1 MRAILLCLL
10 AVSLSAG
17 SSAWAAAGD
26 DDENG
31 RSAEKGSP
39 SAEKKL
45 SKTAK
50 SETNSG
56 SNLGTNTETNSG
68 TNPEKPATAN
78 PAIASE
84 VQQLRQLV
92 QEQAE
97 RLRGLQ
103 QRLADVEGEI
113 AVSKPASASTVASA
127 TDAVQ
132 PATPTES
139 TPASGGLLA
148 TAQPAGLPSSI
159 PQPGLAQPAGPQAED
174 KEREKKPSPL
184 YFEIGRAKFSPGGFV
199 DATSFTRST
208 NLGSGIA
215 TSFGAGPFNNTTAGR
230 LSEFHFSA
238 QYSRLSLKVDAP
250 VTDSTSLTGY
260 VETDFLGFQPA
271 NANITSNS
279 DPLRLRV
286 FWANVKHDKWEV
298 LGGEEW
304 SLMTPNRVGLSP
316 YTADVFYTYNEDPNF
331 QVGLIWARQ
340 AQFRVIYHPTQ
351 KLAVGASAENP
362 QQFAPASVV
371 FPSATFLTQFDN
383 GSSATN
389 TPSASTNTAVP
400 NLHPDIIVKV
410 AYDSE
415 LMRRP
420 FHVEVAGL
428 IRSFRVF
435 NTLVTP
441 NRTST
446 ITGGGGSINF
456 NLQLIKNLT
465 LIGNSFYSDG
475 GGRYLG
481 GLGPDAIVKANG
493 TLSAVHSGGGIGG
506 LEWQASRRYM
516 FDAYYGAAYFKRNFD
531 ALPTAGSTCNGLV
544 GFSCVGFGF
553 PGSANTTSRAIQEAT
568 FDVIPTL
575 WSSEEYGKLEVIGQY
590 SYLVRSPWST
600 LTTPPTPKNAHLSM
614 VYAGIRYILP

>member
-1 MRAILLCLL
+1 MRKIILCLM
-10 AVSLSAG
+10 AVSLFAS
-17 SSAWAAAGD
+17 SSARAGAGD
-26 DDENG
+26 DDKNPPP
-31 RSAEKGSP
+31 REKSSP
-39 SAEKKL
+39 SGDKKP
-45 SKTAK
+45 SDAAK
-50 SETNSG
+50 AGTVPA
-56 SNLGTNTETNSG
+56 SN
-68 TNPEKPATAN
+68 PARPAAAN

-84 VQQLRQLV
+84 LQELRQLV

-103 QRLADVEGEI
+103 QRLADVEGEV
-113 AVSKPASASTVASA
+113 AATKPASASVAASA
-127 TDAVQ
+127 TEA
-132 PATPTES
+132 
-139 TPASGGLLA
+139 
-148 TAQPAGLPSSI
+148 AQPAASAESAAASGEP
-159 PQPGLAQPAGPQAED
+159 PTAAQPAAPQPAAQQRED

-184 YFEIGRAKFSPGGFV
+184 YFEIGRAKFTPGGFV
-199 DATSFTRST
+199 DLTSFTRST

-215 TSFGAGPFNNTTAGR
+215 TAFGAVPFNNTPAGR
-230 LSEFHFSA
+230 LSETHFSA

-250 VTDSTSLTGY
+250 VTDATSLTGY
-260 VETDFLGFQPA
+260 VEADFLGFQPP

-279 DPLRLRV
+279 NSLRMRV
-286 FWANVKHDKWEV
+286 FWANIKHNKWEV
-298 LGGEEW
+298 LGGQEW

-316 YTADVFYTYNEDPNF
+316 YTSDVFYTYNEDPNF

-340 AQFRVIYHPTQ
+340 AQFRVTYHPTS
-351 KLAVGASAENP
+351 KWAVAVSAENP

-371 FPSATFLTQFDN
+371 FPSTTFLTQFDN

-389 TPSASTNTAVP
+389 AASATTNTAVP
-400 NLHPDIIVKV
+400 NLHPDIIVKA
-410 AYDSE
+410 AYDSK

-428 IRSFRVF
+428 IRSFRVL

-441 NRTST
+441 NRVDT
-446 ITGGGGSINF
+446 ITGGGGSINL

-465 LIGNSFYSDG
+465 LIANSFYSDG

-516 FDAYYGAAYFKRNFD
+516 FDAYYGAVYFQRNFG
-531 ALPTAGSTCNGLV
+531 ALPTAGSTCNGLA

-553 PGSANTTSRAIQEAT
+553 PGSANISNRAIQEAT
-568 FDVIPTL
+568 FDIIPTL
-575 WSSEEYGKLEVIGQY
+575 WSSENYGKFQVITQY

-600 LTTPPTPKNAHLSM
+600 LTTPPTPKNAHTSI
-614 VYAGIRYILP
+614 VYAGIRYVLP

>member
-1 MRAILLCLL
+1 MRRFILCLI

-17 SSAWAAAGD
+17 GRAWAAGGD
-26 DDENG
+26 DDKDKNV
-31 RSAEKGSP
+31 RSSDNSSP
-39 SAEKKL
+39 SGSKKP
-45 SKTAK
+45 SETAK
-50 SETNSG
+50 A
-56 SNLGTNTETNSG
+56 GTDPGGDGRIGAGKPSAA
-68 TNPEKPATAN
+68 NPEV
-78 PAIASE
+78 ASE
-84 VQQLRQLV
+84 LKELRQLV

-103 QRLADVEGEI
+103 QRLAEVEGEV
-113 AVSKPASASTVASA
+113 AAGKPESTRTEVSA
-127 TDAVQ
+127 TQ

-139 TPASGGLLA
+139 ATASGEGLA
-148 TAQPAGLPSSI
+148 VAQPGAPQPAGQES
-159 PQPGLAQPAGPQAED
+159 EH

-184 YFEIGRAKFSPGGFV
+184 YFEIGRAKFTPGGFV
-199 DATSFTRST
+199 DATSFTRTT

-215 TSFGAGPFNNTTAGR
+215 TSFGAVPFNNTTAGR

-238 QYSRLSLKVDAP
+238 QYSRVSLKVDAP
-250 VTDSTSLTGY
+250 VTDATSLTGY
-260 VETDFLGFQPA
+260 VEADFLGFQPA

-286 FWANVKHDKWEV
+286 YWANIKHDKWEV
-298 LGGEEW
+298 LGGQEW

-316 YTADVFYTYNEDPNF
+316 YTGDVFYTYNEDPNF

-340 AQFRVIYHPTQ
+340 AQFRVVYHPTH
-351 KLAVGASAENP
+351 KLAVGVSAENP
-362 QQFAPASVV
+362 QQFAPGSVV
-371 FPSATFLTQFDN
+371 FPSTTFLTQFDN

-389 TPSASTNTAVP
+389 TPSGSTNTAVP
-400 NLHPDIIVKV
+400 NLHPDVIVKV

-415 LMRRP
+415 LMKRP

-441 NRTST
+441 NSTST

-493 TLSAVHSGGGIGG
+493 NVSAVHSGGGIGG
-506 LEWQASRRYM
+506 LEWQATRKYM
-516 FDAYYGAAYFKRNFD
+516 FDAYYGAAYFQRNFG
-531 ALPTAGSTCNGLV
+531 ALPTAGSTCNGLI

-553 PGSANTTSRAIQEAT
+553 PGSANTTNRAVQEAT

-575 WSSEEYGKLEVIGQY
+575 WSSEGYGKFQVITQY

-600 LTTPPTPKNAHLSM
+600 LTTPPTPKNAHTSI

>member
-1 MRAILLCLL
+1 MRGILSCLL
-10 AVSLSAG
+10 AVSLCAE

-26 DDENG
+26 GDEDA
-31 RSAEKGSP
+31 RPSEKSKP
-39 SAEKKL
+39 STDKTRGT
-45 SKTAK
+45 SKPG
-50 SETNSG
+50 TNLG
-56 SNLGTNTETNSG
+56 SNPGTNLG
-68 TNPEKPATAN
+68 VNPTKPAAAK
-78 PAIASE
+78 PEVASE
-84 VQQLRQLV
+84 LQELRQLV

-103 QRLADVEGEI
+103 QRLADVEGEV
-113 AVSKPASASTVASA
+113 AASKPASASAAASA
-127 TDAVQ
+127 AGAVQ
-132 PATPTES
+132 PATASES
-139 TPASGGLLA
+139 AAASSKLSA
-148 TAQPAGLPSSI
+148 VAQPAGLPPSI
-159 PQPGLAQPAGPQAED
+159 AQSGAAQPAAPQRDD

-184 YFEIGRAKFSPGGFV
+184 YFEIGRAHFTPGGFV

-215 TSFGAGPFNNTTAGR
+215 TSFGALPFNNTPAGR
-230 LSEFHFSA
+230 LSEFHLSA

-250 VTDSTSLTGY
+250 VSDSTLLTGY
-260 VETDFLGFQPA
+260 VESDFLGFQPA

-286 FWANVKHDKWEV
+286 FWANIKHDKWEV
-298 LGGEEW
+298 LGGQEW
-304 SLMTPNRVGLSP
+304 SLLTPNRVGLSP
-316 YTADVFYTYNEDPNF
+316 YTSDVFYTYNEDPNF

-340 AQFRVIYHPTQ
+340 AQFRVVYHPTN
-351 KLAVGASAENP
+351 KLAIGVSAENP
-362 QQFAPASVV
+362 QQIAPASVV
-371 FPSATFLTQFDN
+371 FPSPTFLTQFDN
-383 GSSATN
+383 TSGVTNAASS
-389 TPSASTNTAVP
+389 STNTAVP

-410 AYDSE
+410 AYDWE

-428 IRSFRVF
+428 IRSFKVF

-441 NRTST
+441 NRTNT

-456 NLQLIKNLT
+456 NWQLIKNLR

-475 GGRYLG
+475 GGRYTQ
-481 GLGPDAIVKANG
+481 GLGPDAIVKPDG
-493 TLSAVHSGGGIGG
+493 TLSAVHSGTGLGG

-516 FDAYYGAAYFKRNFD
+516 FDAYYGAAYFKRNFGFF
-531 ALPTAGSTCNGLV
+531 PTPGSTCAGRA
-544 GFSCVGFGF
+544 GFICVGFGF
-553 PGSANTTSRAIQEAT
+553 PGSANSTNRLIQEAT

-575 WSSEEYGKLEVIGQY
+575 WSSEEYGKLQVIAQY

-600 LTTPPTPKNAHLSM
+600 QTTPPTPKNAHLSM

>member
-1 MRAILLCLL
+1 
-10 AVSLSAG
+10 
-17 SSAWAAAGD
+17 
-26 DDENG
+26 
-31 RSAEKGSP
+31 
-39 SAEKKL
+39 
-45 SKTAK
+45 
-50 SETNSG
+50 
-56 SNLGTNTETNSG
+56 
-68 TNPEKPATAN
+68 
-78 PAIASE
+78 
-84 VQQLRQLV
+84 
-92 QEQAE
+92 
-97 RLRGLQ
+97 
-103 QRLADVEGEI
+103 VEGEV
-113 AVSKPASASTVASA
+113 AAGKQGSANAAASA
-127 TDAVQ
+127 TDAVPPGTRAESAASGELLAGAQPGVTQ
-132 PATPTES
+132 PA
-139 TPASGGLLA
+139 A
-148 TAQPAGLPSSI
+148 AQPAA
-159 PQPGLAQPAGPQAED
+159 PQRDE

-184 YFEIGRAKFSPGGFV
+184 YFEIGRAHFTPGGFV
-199 DATSFTRST
+199 DATSFTRTT

-215 TSFGAGPFNNTTAGR
+215 TAFQSLPFNNTPMGR

-238 QYSRLSLKVDAP
+238 QYSRLSMKVDAP
-250 VTDSTSLTGY
+250 VSDSTLLTGY
-260 VETDFLGFQPA
+260 VEADFLGFQPA

-286 FWANVKHDKWEV
+286 YWANIKHDKWEV
-298 LGGEEW
+298 LGGQEW

-316 YTADVFYTYNEDPNF
+316 YTGDVFYTYNEDPNF

-340 AQFRVIYHPTQ
+340 AQFRVVYHPTN
-351 KLAVGASAENP
+351 KFAVGVSAENP
-362 QQFAPASVV
+362 QQLAPASVV
-371 FPSATFLTQFDN
+371 FPSPTFLTQFDN

-389 TPSASTNTAVP
+389 TPSGSTNTAVP
-400 NLHPDIIVKV
+400 NLHPDIIIKV

-428 IRSFRVF
+428 IRSFKVF

-506 LEWQASRRYM
+506 LEWQATRKYM
-516 FDAYYGAAYFKRNFD
+516 FDAYYGAAYFQRNFG
-531 ALPTAGSTCNGLV
+531 ALPTAGSTCNGLL

-568 FDVIPTL
+568 FDAIPTL
-575 WSSEEYGKLEVIGQY
+575 WSSEEYGKFEVIAQY

>member
-1 MRAILLCLL
+1 MRGIIFCVI
-10 AVSLSAG
+10 AVSLFTG
-17 SSAWAAAGD
+17 SSVWAAAGD
-26 DDENG
+26 DDKNA
-31 RSAEKGSP
+31 RSSEKSSSSGD
-39 SAEKKL
+39 KKPGE
-45 SKTAK
+45 TAK
-50 SETNSG
+50 P
-56 SNLGTNTETNSG
+56 G
-68 TNPEKPATAN
+68 TNPGKPAVAD
-78 PAIASE
+78 PALASE
-84 VQQLRQLV
+84 LKDLRQLV

-103 QRLADVEGEI
+103 QRLAAVEGEVT
-113 AVSKPASASTVASA
+113 ASKPESTSAEASA
-127 TDAVQ
+127 TDAAQ

-139 TPASGGLLA
+139 ATASGEGLA
-148 TAQPAGLPSSI
+148 VAQPGV
-159 PQPGLAQPAGPQAED
+159 PQPAAAQRDD

-184 YFEIGRAKFSPGGFV
+184 YFEIGRAKFTPGGFL
-199 DATSFTRST
+199 DATSFTRTT

-215 TSFGAGPFNNTTAGR
+215 TSFGAVPFNNTTAGR

-250 VTDSTSLTGY
+250 VTDATSLTGY
-260 VETDFLGFQPA
+260 VETDFLGFQPP

-279 DPLRLRV
+279 NSLRLRV
-286 FWANVKHDKWEV
+286 YWANVKHDKWEV
-298 LGGEEW
+298 LGGQEW

-316 YTADVFYTYNEDPNF
+316 YTGDVFYTYNEDPNF

-340 AQFRVIYHPTQ
+340 AQFRVTYHPSH
-351 KLAVGASAENP
+351 KLAVGVSVENP

-371 FPSATFLTQFDN
+371 FPSATFMTQFDN

-389 TPSASTNTAVP
+389 APSATTSPAVP
-400 NLHPDIIVKV
+400 NLHPDVIVKA

-441 NRTST
+441 NRTNT
-446 ITGGGGSINF
+446 ITGGAGSINLNF
-456 NLQLIKNLT
+456 QVIKNLT
-465 LIGNSFYSDG
+465 LIANSFYSDG

-481 GLGPDAIVKANG
+481 GLGPDAIVKPNG
-493 TLSAVHSGGGIGG
+493 SLSAVHSGGGIGG
-506 LEWQASRRYM
+506 LEWQATRKYM
-516 FDAYYGAAYFKRNFD
+516 FDAYYGGAYFQRDFG
-531 ALPTAGSTCNGLV
+531 ALPTAGSTCNGLA

-553 PGSANTTSRAIQEAT
+553 PGSANTTNRAVQEAT

-575 WSSEEYGKLEVIGQY
+575 WSNESYGKFQVITQY

-600 LTTPPTPKNAHLSM
+600 QTTPPTPKNAHTSI
-614 VYAGIRYILP
+614 VYAGIRYTLP

>member
-1 MRAILLCLL
+1 MRGIIFCAI
-10 AVSLSAG
+10 AVSLFTG
-17 SSAWAAAGD
+17 NAARAVSRD
-26 DDENG
+26 DDKNTRSSEKSSPADKKPGEATKTRTDPNG
-31 RSAEKGSP
+31 NPGTDSG
-39 SAEKKL
+39 
-45 SKTAK
+45 K
-50 SETNSG
+50 S
-56 SNLGTNTETNSG
+56 
-68 TNPEKPATAN
+68 ATAN
-78 PAIASE
+78 PEVASE
-84 VQQLRQLV
+84 LKELRQLV

-103 QRLADVEGEI
+103 QRLAEVEGEV
-113 AVSKPASASTVASA
+113 AGGKPASSGAEASA
-127 TDAVQ
+127 DASQ
-132 PATPTES
+132 PAAATES
-139 TPASGGLLA
+139 ASASNEGLA
-148 TAQPAGLPSSI
+148 GAQPAA
-159 PQPGLAQPAGPQAED
+159 PQSEH
-174 KEREKKPSPL
+174 KEREKKPTPL
-184 YFEIGRAKFSPGGFV
+184 YFEIGGAKFTPGGFV
-199 DATSFTRST
+199 DATSFTRTT
-208 NLGSGIA
+208 NVGSGIA
-215 TSFGAGPFNNTTAGR
+215 TSFGAVPFNNTLAGR

-238 QYSRLSLKVDAP
+238 QYSRVSMKVDAP
-250 VTDSTSLTGY
+250 VSDSTLLTGY
-260 VETDFLGFQPA
+260 VEADFLGFQPA

-286 FWANVKHDKWEV
+286 YWANVKHDKWEV
-298 LGGEEW
+298 LGGQEW

-316 YTADVFYTYNEDPNF
+316 YTGDVFYTYNEDPNF

-340 AQFRVIYHPTQ
+340 AQFRVVYHATH
-351 KLAVGASAENP
+351 KLAVGVSAENP

-371 FPSATFLTQFDN
+371 FPSTTFLTQFDN

-389 TPSASTNTAVP
+389 TPSGSTDTAVP

-506 LEWQASRRYM
+506 LEWQANRRYM
-516 FDAYYGAAYFKRNFD
+516 FDAYYGAAYFKRNFG

-553 PGSANTTSRAIQEAT
+553 PGSANTTNRAVQEAT
-568 FDVIPTL
+568 CYVIPTL
-575 WSSEEYGKLEVIGQY
+575 LSS
-590 SYLVRSPWST
+590 
-600 LTTPPTPKNAHLSM
+600 
-614 VYAGIRYILP
+614 